1 MAKFRFSEWWRLDE
15 AAERDSAD
23 NPLAPLGPE
32 QRRPAGPL
40 LALAFG
46 WGFLITGLLA
56 GGALGSGVM
65 LWPDLFWYSMLG
77 NAINFGIGAMVGYIA
92 YRTGCN
98 SALIFRA
105 TYGALG
111 AYMPV
116 ILIALLTIGWQGI
129 VVGAFA
135 QVWTQSP
142 GTALYFAVAIFGGL
156 LFTFTTYFGVKGLE
170 RVGVP
175 AMAVLVAVGIY
186 AIVLN
191 LDEAGG
197 LAALLEQSA
206 ARAAA
211 NPISGFDAV
220 NIVVGAWIVGA
231 VVMAEYVRFART
243 LAVALAIPFVVL
255 VVNQVFLHTIGA
267 LGAIAS
273 GSPDFTVYM
282 ASLAGFA
289 AVFGLLG
296 MTVALWTTGDANLY
310 LPSVQT
316 ASLFKRPKRVM
327 VVICGVLGTILGLGI
342 YQQFLGWIDLLATIV
357 PPIVGPVLAE
367 YYLLRRRPLRFEP
380 DARHSINVS
389 AIAAFVGGALIAAA
403 NGKDWS
409 PINLEMAPAL
419 LGLLAS
425 LALYLALR
433 PLEIRLRPG
442 PSEPLAVDDAGR

>member
-1 MAKFRFSEWWRLDE
+1 MSESRLARWWRLDE
-15 AAERDSAD
+15 AEERASAD
-23 NPLAPLGPE
+23 NPLEPLGRD

-56 GGALGSGVM
+56 GGALGSGVV

-77 NAINFGIGAMVGYIA
+77 NAINFGIGALVGYIA

-105 TYGALG
+105 TYGNLG
-111 AYMPV
+111 AYVPV
-116 ILIALLTIGWQGI
+116 VLVALLTIGWQGI

-142 GTALYFAVAIFGGL
+142 GTAVYFAVAIFGGL

-170 RVGVP
+170 RVGMP
-175 AMAVLVAVGIY
+175 AMLVLVAVGIY
-186 AIVLN
+186 AIALN
-191 LDEAGG
+191 IAEAGG
-197 LAALLEQSA
+197 MAAMLELSA
-206 ARAAA
+206 ARAAE
-211 NPISGFDAV
+211 NPLTGLQAV

-231 VVMAEYVRFART
+231 IVMAEYVRFART

-255 VVNQVFLHTIGA
+255 VVNQLFLHTVGA
-267 LGAIAS
+267 MGAIVS

-282 ASLAGFA
+282 AGLAGVTA
-289 AVFGLLG
+289 IFGLIG

-316 ASLFKRPKRVM
+316 ASLFRRPKRVM

-342 YQQFLGWIDLLATIV
+342 YTQFLGWIDLLATIV
-357 PPIVGPVLAE
+357 PPIIGPVLAE
-367 YYLLRRRPLRFEP
+367 YYLLRGRPITLPVDETHP
-380 DARHSINVS
+380 VNYS
-389 AIAAFVGGALIAAA
+389 AIVAFIGGGLLAAA
-403 NGKDWS
+403 NGKAWS
-409 PINLEMAPAL
+409 PLALDVAPSL
-419 LGLLAS
+419 LGLFAS
-425 LALYLALR
+425 LTIYLVCRLAELR
-433 PLEIRLRPG
+433 IVAARAPARDGVL
-442 PSEPLAVDDAGR
+442 